1 MSAPDRVAPPPP
13 VPGDDPE
20 SSPDAGTARGRL
32 HQVIFESDTPAGRG
46 FDLALIG
53 LILLSVGAVSIET
66 VRGLAPSTYA
76 ALRVAEWVLT
86 GLFTLEYVLRLVAV
100 RRPLAY
106 AASFYGVVDLLA
118 ILPTYISLVLPGTQA
133 LLVVR
138 ILRLLRVFRVLKL
151 AHFLSEA
158 DVLGRALRASSR
170 KITVFLL
177 TVSTLVVVIGA
188 LMYVVEGPDNGFT
201 SIPMSM
207 YWAVVTLTTVGYG
220 DIAPQTALGKA
231 LASLVMILGYGIIAV
246 PTGIVTAEL
255 TAGAR
260 GEGVS
265 GQACP
270 SCGTEARDPDAR
282 FCRRC
287 GVPL

>member
-1 MSAPDRVAPPPP
+1 MTTPQPVTSPHAPPA
-13 VPGDDPE
+13 DPE
-20 SSPDAGTARGRL
+20 GAPDAGSARARL
-32 HQVIFESDTPAGRG
+32 HQVIFESDTKAGRV
-46 FDLALIG
+46 FDVTLIALI
-53 LILLSVGAVSIET
+53 LVSVVAVSLET
-66 VRGLAPSTYA
+66 VRGLSPA
-76 ALRVAEWVLT
+76 AYR
-86 GLFTLEYVLRLVAV
+86 VLRTCEWTLTAFFTVEYLLRLIAV

-106 AASFYGVVDLLA
+106 AASFFGVIDLLA
-118 ILPTYISLVLPGTQA
+118 LLPTYVSLLVPGTQA

-151 AHFLSEA
+151 AHFLTEA
-158 DVLGRALRASSR
+158 NVLGRALRASSR

-188 LMYVVEGPDNGFT
+188 LMYVVEGPANGFT
-201 SIPMSM
+201 SIPLSM

-220 DIAPQTALGKA
+220 DISPQTALGQA

-255 TAGAR
+255 TADRRTSA
-260 GEGVS
+260 VS

-270 SCGTEARDPDAR
+270 SCATEGHDADAR

-287 GVPL
+287 GAAL

>member
-1 MSAPDRVAPPPP
+1 MSAARPGAPAPSTPH
-13 VPGDDPE
+13 DDPE
-20 SSPDAGTARGRL
+20 DSPDAGTLRGRL
-32 HQVIFESDTPAGRG
+32 HQIVFESDSPAGRG
-46 FDLALIG
+46 FDLVLIALV
-53 LILLSVGAVSIET
+53 LLSVAAVSVET

-76 ALRVAEWVLT
+76 ALRATEWALT
-86 GLFTLEYVLRLVAV
+86 LLFTLEYVLRLVAV

-106 AASFYGVVDLLA
+106 ATSFYGVVDLLA
-118 ILPTYISLVLPGTQA
+118 ILPSYISLFFPGAQA

-138 ILRLLRVFRVLKL
+138 SLRLLRVFRVLKL
-151 AHFLSEA
+151 AHFLTEA
-158 DVLGRALRASSR
+158 NVLGRALRASSR
-170 KITVFLL
+170 KIIVFLL

-188 LMYVVEGPDNGFT
+188 LMYVVEGAENGFT
-201 SIPMSM
+201 SIPVSM

-220 DIAPQTALGKA
+220 DIAPQTPLGQT

-260 GEGVS
+260 ASAVS

-270 SCGTEARDPDAR
+270 SCGTEGHDADAR
-282 FCRRC
+282 VCRRC
-287 GVPL
+287 GTAL

>member
-1 MSAPDRVAPPPP
+1 VNLETI
-13 VPGDDPE
+13 G
-20 SSPDAGTARGRL
+20 GL
-32 HQVIFESDTPAGRG
+32 PAGSYR
-46 FDLALIG
+46 
-53 LILLSVGAVSIET
+53 
-66 VRGLAPSTYA
+66 
-76 ALRVAEWVLT
+76 ALRTTEWTLT
-86 GLFTLEYVLRLVAV
+86 LLFTLEYALRLVAV

-106 AASFYGVVDLLA
+106 ALSFFGLVDLLA
-118 ILPTYISLVLPGTQA
+118 LLPTYVSLLVPGTQV

-151 AHFLSEA
+151 TRFLTEA
-158 DVLGRALRASSR
+158 RVLGAALRASAR
-170 KITVFLL
+170 KIVVFLL
-177 TVSTLVVVIGA
+177 VVSTVVVVVGA
-188 LMYVVEGPDNGFT
+188 LMYVIEGAPHGFT
-201 SIPMSM
+201 SMPRSM

-220 DIAPQTALGKA
+220 DISPQTPLGQA

-260 GEGVS
+260 QAAVS

-270 SCGTEARDPDAR
+270 ACGAEGHDVDAR

-287 GVPL
+287 GAPL